1 MSVIY
6 DPILGKMRQSDKP
19 EENKYML
26 PDGSNYIP
34 SLALVTPLIT
44 STWVIKNQQGVQQS
58 TSSNNAITVENGA
71 KVDYSGASRCTS
83 VGEGQ
88 VAPTVIAGDFG
99 NTTTGSAT
107 AKDIV
112 ANKVF
117 KVTYAAPKGGLEV
130 VGTKVVPATGNQ
142 TTSAQASVSFAHRR
156 FYGVSIAPNTD
167 ITTLAT
173 ELNNSRAKTVTF
185 DCSGGKYFYYAY
197 PKVLGKAAWN
207 VGGLSIGMT
216 PTEVTITNEYGL
228 SVAYYVYRSDNLQ
241 TGSSIK
247 AIIS

>member
-1 MSVIY
+1 MSIKY
-6 DPILGKMRQSDKP
+6 DPILGKMRTSDKP
-19 EENKYML
+19 EKDEYMAI
-26 PDGSNYIP
+26 DGSNYVP
-34 SLALVTPLIT
+34 SLTLVTPLVT
-44 STWVIKNQQGVQQS
+44 SIWTIKNQQGVQQNTS
-58 TSSNNAITVENGA
+58 TNNAITVEYGA
-71 KVDYSGASRCTS
+71 KVDYNGTSRCPAI
-83 VGEGQ
+83 GDGQ
-88 VAPTVIAGDFG
+88 VAPTIVTGDFG
-99 NTTTGSAT
+99 SAASGSASV
-107 AKDIV
+107 KDIV

-117 KVTYAAPKGGLEV
+117 KVTYATPKGGLEV

-156 FYGVSIAPNTD
+156 FYGVSIDPNTD

-207 VGGLSIGMT
+207 IGGLSIGMT
-216 PTEVTITNEYGL
+216 PTEITITNEYGL
-228 SVAYYVYRSDNLQ
+228 SVAYYVYRNDNLQ